1 MVSLDNPKSV
11 NLIFPSSEIS
21 KLSGLMSLHM
31 IYICY
36 GINNNRQ
43 KKFLSYFP
51 RILAS
56 CFMKTKQTVWF
67 IHYKR
72 WWLGQQ
78 TLQAFLSQDL
88 KVRYQWIKQQLLFY
102 RELYEKKNQTNKL
115 EKFLLLQPHLW
126 IIPWLWRYF
135 SAKTTCYQQTQ
146 SNWKSDFRKN

>member
-21 KLSGLMSLHM
+21 KLSGLMSLYM

-56 CFMKTKQTVWF
+56 CFMKNKKKTKTKTNSLIHPLQKMVVRSTNIASFSFTRSQSSISMDKATVT
-67 IHYKR
+67 IN
-72 WWLGQQ
+72 
-78 TLQAFLSQDL
+78 
-88 KVRYQWIKQQLLFY
+88 
-102 RELYEKKNQTNKL
+102 RELYEKKTNK
-115 EKFLLLQPHLW
+115 
-126 IIPWLWRYF
+126 
-135 SAKTTCYQQTQ
+135 QT
-146 SNWKSDFRKN
+146 NWKSSCCYNHTCE

>member
-21 KLSGLMSLHM
+21 KLSGLMSLYM

-56 CFMKTKQTVWF
+56 CFMK
-67 IHYKR
+67 
-72 WWLGQQ
+72 
-78 TLQAFLSQDL
+78 
-88 KVRYQWIKQQLLFY
+88 
-102 RELYEKKNQTNKL
+102 KKNKKQNQNEQFDSSITK
-115 EKFLLLQPHLW
+115 
-126 IIPWLWRYF
+126 
-135 SAKTTCYQQTQ
+135 
-146 SNWKSDFRKN
+146 DGG